1 MQICL
6 SNTIIYADYDAAS
19 ACDEGR
25 VDPGVHVRAVGLLP
39 LPHLPRL
46 VQAPLLGRRG
56 LGHQHVAVG
65 GDMSLGGTDPP
76 CTLYRYI
83 LDMVTLKKRNETRRK
98 TLIDTEVGLL

>member
-1 MQICL
+1 M
-6 SNTIIYADYDAAS
+6 
-19 ACDEGR
+19 
-25 VDPGVHVRAVGLLP
+25 GLLA

-76 CTLYRYI
+76 CTLYTTVQVHPRHGHPQEEERDQEED
-83 LDMVTLKKRNETRRK
+83 LD
-98 TLIDTEVGLL
+98 

>member
-1 MQICL
+1 MQIVL
-6 SNTIIYADYDAAS
+6 AAS
-19 ACDEGR
+19 AGHEGR
-25 VDPGVHVRAVGLLP
+25 ADPGVHVHAVGLLP

-76 CTLYRYI
+76 CTAQVHPRHGHAQ
-83 LDMVTLKKRNETRRK
+83 E
-98 TLIDTEVGLL
+98 EE

>member
-19 ACDEGR
+19 AGHKGR
-25 VDPGVHVRAVGLLP
+25 VDPGVHVRAVGLLA

-76 CTLYRYI
+76 CTVQVHPRHGHPQEEERDQEED
-83 LDMVTLKKRNETRRK
+83 LD
-98 TLIDTEVGLL
+98 

>member
-1 MQICL
+1 M
-6 SNTIIYADYDAAS
+6 
-19 ACDEGR
+19 
-25 VDPGVHVRAVGLLP
+25 GLLP

-76 CTLYRYI
+76 CTAQVHPRHGHAQEEERDQEEDLDRYRGLFVVKNPVGSI
-83 LDMVTLKKRNETRRK
+83 DLL
-98 TLIDTEVGLL
+98 LISAPQGYQHVSNSMKSI